1 MITTSELN
9 KQLTNLTDEFL
20 DVKKSGDV
28 TEAFRWIVS
37 TQEFLRG
44 LLEETETMKHLT
56 AREREEIK
64 TAGLGNAI
72 NHHDVKFLL
81 LERIR
86 EERKK

>member
-1 MITTSELN
+1 MTTADLN
-9 KQLTNLTDEFL
+9 KQLTKLNEEFI
-20 DVKKSGDV
+20 KIKESGNV
-28 TEAFRWIVS
+28 TEAFRWIIE

-56 AREREEIK
+56 ASEREEIK